1 MFIRLAI
8 RRRTYNFCNSYHVSV
23 LYPSDVSRIHE
34 ENELKE
40 VETQTPCLSFLD
52 GRSVTSWEQG
62 SQDDLW
68 FTGYS

>member
-8 RRRTYNFCNSYHVSV
+8 RRRTYNFCNSYHGSV
-23 LYPSDVSRIHE
+23 LYPSVVSRIHE

-52 GRSVTSWEQG
+52 GRSVTS
-62 SQDDLW
+62 
-68 FTGYS
+68 